1 MVSETTK
8 RMPFPIWIRRVTA
21 VFLALT
27 YIVLMIGIIQ
37 LATIPSKYLL
47 VTLPL
52 YGLLTALLVWV
63 LFDTKKLAKRQVIL
77 AVLAVISLVLAGI
90 NMYATSVIHSAESL
104 LSNIQEKQSR
114 YIEYSIVT
122 NSTDAVT
129 VEEAGRV
136 AIISTDPLYD
146 KARTV
151 LAQET
156 PTEQQ
161 PVEHLAHVKNVL
173 VDSEVDLAAVRTE
186 SLQLV
191 NDEDSAFYKTLTVL
205 RTFRVEID
213 PNEPTET
220 LDATKPYIVY
230 ISGIDTY
237 GAVSTTSRS
246 DVNILM
252 VVNPAKR
259 KLLLVNTPR
268 DYYVQL
274 HGTTGT
280 FDKLTHAGVYG
291 VDMSR
296 QTLEDLYGVTIPYY
310 ARINFT
316 SLVNVI
322 DAIGPISVY
331 SDYDFKSYQS
341 GYNTLNSK
349 QALEFS
355 RERKSF
361 EEGDRQRGRNQQH
374 VIEAIIAKMAR
385 PENSVKLPQIMN
397 SVQQSVETNISETSL
412 KSIIRNQLDDIRSW
426 SVESISVDGN
436 GNMLPTYSYGD
447 TPLYV
452 MIRDQA
458 SVESAQQK
466 IASYFQ

>member
-1 MVSETTK
+1 M
-8 RMPFPIWIRRVTA
+8 
-21 VFLALT
+21 
-27 YIVLMIGIIQ
+27 
-37 LATIPSKYLL
+37 
-47 VTLPL
+47 
-52 YGLLTALLVWV
+52 
-63 LFDTKKLAKRQVIL
+63 
-77 AVLAVISLVLAGI
+77 
-90 NMYATSVIHSAESL
+90 
-104 LSNIQEKQSR
+104 
-114 YIEYSIVT
+114 
-122 NSTDAVT
+122 
-129 VEEAGRV
+129 
-136 AIISTDPLYD
+136 
-146 KARTV
+146 
-151 LAQET
+151 
-156 PTEQQ
+156 
-161 PVEHLAHVKNVL
+161 
-173 VDSEVDLAAVRTE
+173 
-186 SLQLV
+186 
-191 NDEDSAFYKTLTVL
+191 
-205 RTFRVEID
+205 
-213 PNEPTET
+213 
-220 LDATKPYIVY
+220 
-230 ISGIDTY
+230 
-237 GAVSTTSRS
+237 
-246 DVNILM
+246 
-252 VVNPAKR
+252 
-259 KLLLVNTPR
+259 PR

-280 FDKLTHAGVYG
+280 LDKLTHAGVYG

-296 QTLEDLYGVTIPYY
+296 QTLEDLYGVTIPYH

-361 EEGDRQRGRNQQH
+361 EQGDRQRGRNQQH

-412 KSIIRNQLDDIRSW
+412 KSIIRNQLDDIRGW
-426 SVESISVDGN
+426 SVESISVDGS
-436 GNMLPTYSYGD
+436 GDMLPTYSYGN